1 MSQKQYTKK
10 ILEKISRKTQKNGKQ
25 PEDQFDEQGYYISFD
40 SLRDGVMETVNLV
53 PFVVS

>member
-1 MSQKQYTKK
+1 M
-10 ILEKISRKTQKNGKQ
+10 EKISRKTQKNGKQ